1 MVHSHHFTR
10 TMCRSVAGF
19 AAAVLLVAPLAACG
33 GGGTSDT
40 AASDIPAE
48 GTDDGTNLTLWVR
61 SDKERQATNVAE
73 AYNKSHKNQV
83 KVELVPSEDMEGKV
97 GTSSQTD
104 SLPDLLS
111 GDVVRIPY
119 WASEGIFTDITAQ
132 IDGLANKDDLQ
143 QGHID
148 AGTVDGVEYT
158 LPFFTDQSVM
168 VWNKDLYEQAGLDP
182 DQGPTTVQE
191 FYEQAKAVADLG
203 LDGVA
208 GTYVGGQCG
217 GAAVFMTF
225 PMIWAS
231 GEEIMNSDGT
241 ESLLDGD
248 ASTEVFKMYRKL
260 AETDNGIGAGS
271 QVENCSTWTTPFAN
285 GKIGVMPYAGASVA
299 TLIEAEAS
307 GGPHIG
313 VSAIPGTT
321 KGEGSSFLGGDAVGI
336 SKDSKN
342 VAQAWNFLQWLT
354 SEDAQQEAFA
364 DQGDTA
370 SNLKVIENGYSD
382 VDERIQ
388 IANSVLKNGRT
399 PVSPRFNEAFN
410 ASGSPWQ
417 ILLQDQIWGD
427 SSKLAEDNRAITAV
441 LAQ

>member
-1 MVHSHHFTR
+1 MTRSNRFTV
-10 TMCRSVAGF
+10 RSWKPLAAI
-19 AAAVLLVAPLAACG
+19 AAAAMLISPLAACG
-33 GGGTSDT
+33 GGSGSSS
-40 AASDIPAE
+40 ADIPAG
-48 GTDDGTNLTLWVR
+48 GTDDGTKLTLWVR

-73 AYNKSHKNQV
+73 AYNKSHKNQI

-119 WASEGIFTDITAQ
+119 WASEGIFMDITEQ
-132 IDGLANKDDLQ
+132 IDGLDNKDDLQ

-148 AGTVDGVEYT
+148 AGTVDGAEYT
-158 LPFFTDQSVM
+158 LPFFTDQSVL

-182 DQGPTTVQE
+182 DKGPSTVEE

-203 LDGVA
+203 QDGVA

-231 GEEIMNSDGT
+231 GEEVMNEDGT
-241 ESLLDGD
+241 KALLDGG
-248 ASTEVFKMYRKL
+248 ASKAVFKMYRDL
-260 AETDNGIGAGS
+260 ANTKNGIGAGS

-299 TLIEAEAS
+299 TLIEAES
-307 GGPHIG
+307 KGGPHIG
-313 VSAIPGTT
+313 VSAIPGTK
-321 KGEGSSFLGGDAVGI
+321 KGNGSSFLGGDAVGI

-342 VAQAWNFLQWLT
+342 AAQAWNFLQWLT
-354 SEDAQQEAFA
+354 TEDAQQEAFA
-364 DQGDTA
+364 DKGDTA
-370 SNLKVIENGYSD
+370 SNLKVIENGYKD

-388 IANSVLKNGRT
+388 IANGVLKNGRT

-427 SSKLAEDNRAITAV
+427 SGKLKADNQAITDV